1 MTTYS
6 FQARPDGAVRL
17 VIADRELPKPTDG
30 FEERERQFRLNLAD
44 PNSLAL
50 AWTLARYGVGPLA

>member
-30 FEERERQFRLNLAD
+30 FEEMANHAFERMPGHDRTCWVCGRTRRWHPA
-44 PNSLAL
+44 
-50 AWTLARYGVGPLA
+50 T